1 MKDKLKKAFL
11 IGIGAMA
18 TTGEKIDELVDE
30 LVAKGDVTAEEG
42 KKILDEYKEKVKAN
56 QQDMSNKAKEELS
69 KMLDKMNLATKKDL
83 EEIKA
88 RLDAIEQKLNGNPQ

>member
-18 TTGEKIDELVDE
+18 ATGEKIDELVDE

-56 QQDMSNKAKEELS
+56 QQDMSNKVKEELS

-83 EEIKA
+83 EEIKV
-88 RLDAIEQKLNGNPQ
+88 RLDAIERKLNDGPQ

>member
-18 TTGEKIDELVDE
+18 ATGEKIDELVDE

-42 KKILDEYKEKVKAN
+42 KKILDQYKEKVKAN
-56 QQDMSNKAKEELS
+56 QQDISSKAKEELS

-88 RLDAIEQKLNGNPQ
+88 RLDAIEQKLNNNPQ

>member
-18 TTGEKIDELVDE
+18 ATGEKIDELVDE

-56 QQDMSNKAKEELS
+56 QQDISSKAKEELS
-69 KMLDKMNLATKKDL
+69 KMLDKMNLATKNDL

-88 RLDAIEQKLNGNPQ
+88 RLDAIEQKLNNNPQ